1 MIARNNDSGVKFREE
16 KFLWRSGSLNSR
28 NFIPDHLTPLRKI
41 NSPGIYFP
49 GFLRNEYSWTFLVQE
64 YLFLALSGICVPEEN
79 IFLTS
84 VIIINNLPRAPTGR
98 EACFRYT
105 ILSVCLSVCLSVFPH
120 KWKAGNSFVFPNIW
134 KAWIRGNSTSGYP
147 QVFRI
152 SQIITIS
159 PKKIYT
165 PRFFDFWNCLWKCGF
180 LHRKKFDFWIFFEN
194 VEFFQKKIR
203 FLSFFSRL
211 WIFLQKLETPI
222 FFLIL

>member
-64 YLFLALSGICVPEEN
+64 YLILALLGICVPEEN

-84 VIIINNLPRAPTGR
+84 VIIINNLPRGPSGR

-105 ILSVCLSVCLSVFPH
+105 ILSVCLSVCLSV
-120 KWKAGNSFVFPNIW
+120 WLFVCLF
-134 KAWIRGNSTSGYP
+134 
-147 QVFRI
+147 V
-152 SQIITIS
+152 ITNEN
-159 PKKIYT
+159 K
-165 PRFFDFWNCLWKCGF
+165 GF
-180 LHRKKFDFWIFFEN
+180 LKLKSTTYRNRTIDL
-194 VEFFQKKIR
+194 KIKELLLYR
-203 FLSFFSRL
+203 
-211 WIFLQKLETPI
+211 
-222 FFLIL
+222 